1 MVSNNPLVMP
11 RSFSFIRKII
21 LNPYIGIA
29 VSLVFII
36 PNLYI
41 ILEDVTVL
49 RKEYFFLAIGVILYI
64 KSLSKIFDNILEL
77 NKKLFK

>member
-11 RSFSFIRKII
+11 RPFYYIRKTI

-29 VSLVFII
+29 ASLLFMI
-36 PNLYI
+36 PNLYK

-64 KSLSKIFDNILEL
+64 KSLSKIFDNILKL
-77 NKKLFK
+77 N